1 MKLHVKKNDM
11 VVVISGEHKGK
22 IGKVLASLPDSG
34 RVIVEGVNTMNKAVR
49 KSQESPKGG
58 MITKEFPIPASK
70 VMLQEKYDL
79 RRKKRGGTHCG
90 CNQRLMASMSL
101 LHEQYKKT
109 IVEEMMKSGRYTNR
123 MQVPKVEKVVLNM
136 GVNSKHDKDVINVAQ
151 AELATITGQK
161 PIVTY
166 AKKSIASFSVR
177 EGMAVGTKVTLR
189 GKRMYEFLERFLHAA
204 LPRIRDF
211 RGVNP
216 RGFDGRGSYTLGVK
230 DQTIFPEV
238 ELDKIKHN
246 LGMDVTIVTTA
257 NTDAEAK
264 ELLKLLGMPF
274 SS

>member
-1 MKLHVKKNDM
+1 MSQLQENYNKN
-11 VVVISGEHKGK
+11 
-22 IGKVLASLPDSG
+22 
-34 RVIVEGVNTMNKAVR
+34 IVEQLM
-49 KSQESPKGG
+49 KGG
-58 MITKEFPIPASK
+58 
-70 VMLQEKYDL
+70 KY
-79 RRKKRGGTHCG
+79 
-90 CNQRLMASMSL
+90 A
-101 LHEQYKKT
+101 
-109 IVEEMMKSGRYTNR
+109 NR
-123 MQVPKVEKVVLNM
+123 MQVPKVEKVVINM
-136 GVNSKHDKDVINVAQ
+136 GVNSKHDKDVINEAQ

-166 AKKSIASFSVR
+166 AKKSVANFHVR
-177 EGMAVGTKVTLR
+177 EGMPVGCKVTLR
-189 GKRMYEFLERFLHAA
+189 GKRMYEFLERLLNAA

-216 RGFDGRGSYTLGVK
+216 RGFDGRGSYTKGVK